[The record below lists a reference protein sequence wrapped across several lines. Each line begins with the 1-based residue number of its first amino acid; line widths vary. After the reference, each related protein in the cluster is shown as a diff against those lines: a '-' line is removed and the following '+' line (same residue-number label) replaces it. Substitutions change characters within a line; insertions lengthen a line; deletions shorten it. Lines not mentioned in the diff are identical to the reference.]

1 MIQLSNG
8 AKVHAAFIQPASPG
22 MKPNGVV
29 FAETETDWC
38 TWSIY
43 WDGDST
49 MDDTDEGLTHEVW
62 EAETGYYYQK
72 SDPGAQRLAQL
83 NFGFRLG
90 GMLLPTMKER
100 IFP

>member
-22 MKPNGVV
+22 MKPTGVV

-43 WDGDST
+43 WDGDWV
-49 MDDTDEGLTHEVW
+49 DLGEDGNHEVW

-83 NFGFRLG
+83 NFSFRLG
-90 GMLLPTMKER
+90 GMLNP
-100 IFP
+100 P